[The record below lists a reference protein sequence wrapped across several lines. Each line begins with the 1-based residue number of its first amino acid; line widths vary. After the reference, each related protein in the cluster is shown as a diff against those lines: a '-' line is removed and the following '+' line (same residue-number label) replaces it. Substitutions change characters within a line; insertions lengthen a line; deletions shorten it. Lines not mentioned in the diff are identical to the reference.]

1 MVRADLFRVSIGAAL
16 RLHSAT
22 LCDCHGDFKAANS
35 YSYAGQLR
43 LSLSMRDR
51 TPDETNVEGRML
63 EHPASADARDSNLVP
78 TYKTVAAGI
87 VSWIDRIDPG
97 VHRRIKGLRLVT
109 AYGIAALLGTLHDLT
124 HFTGAASISVLAG
137 GIALWASVSEAR
149 TSRFESSRDI
159 ALLTAFATIGAFVM
173 AVCTPALN
181 GPGLPGVEIVLA
193 SGAFFVGYLKRFGIL
208 GGGIGSQIYIGQLL
222 AYSLGLTASDL
233 KAIVAAGLI
242 ATVAAIVP
250 RLLSGPAERPVLP
263 PTMAMPKG
271 AELGWCSRELMT
283 GLQAAIVAI
292 AIVAMNDTFGLEES
306 AWAITACTYTV
317 TNSFTGTMER
327 TRSRLIGTMIGVP
340 LGLAWLPIAAD
351 VQILIWIMAAI
362 AMIIYAMALPE
373 RYDIASAAF
382 AFALVVTLAASGEYS
397 VWVLT
402 ARVWET
408 FVGAALGVASAIL
421 LLPLRRRYFGE

>member
-1 MVRADLFRVSIGAAL
+1 
-16 RLHSAT
+16 
-22 LCDCHGDFKAANS
+22 
-35 YSYAGQLR
+35 
-43 LSLSMRDR
+43 MRDEA
-51 TPDETNVEGRML
+51 PDETNIESRAPERLAQVDALGSI
-63 EHPASADARDSNLVP
+63 PA
-78 TYKTVAAGI
+78 YKNM

-124 HFTGAASISVLAG
+124 NLAGAASISVLAG

-159 ALLTAFATIGAFVM
+159 ALLTTFATIGALVM
-173 AVCTPALN
+173 AVSAPVLN
-181 GPGLPGVEIVLA
+181 RGGLPGVELILA
-193 SGAFFVGYLKRFGIL
+193 SGAFLVGYLKRFGVL

-222 AYSLGLTASDL
+222 TYSIGLTASDV
-233 KAIVAAGLI
+233 KAILVAGLI

-263 PTMAMPKG
+263 PTIAMPKS
-271 AELGWCSRELMT
+271 AEYGWCSPELMT
-283 GLQAAIVAI
+283 GLQAAIAAI
-292 AIVAMNDTFGLEES
+292 VIVAMNDTFGLEES

-317 TNSFTGTMER
+317 TNSFTGTVER
-327 TRSRLIGTMIGVP
+327 TRGRLIGTMIGVP

-362 AMIIYAMALPE
+362 SVIIYAMALPE
-373 RYDIASAAF
+373 RYDVACAAF

-397 VWVLT
+397 AWVLA
-402 ARVWET
+402 ARMWET
-408 FVGAALGVASAIL
+408 FIGAVVGLASAIL
-421 LLPLRRRYFGE
+421 LLPVRKRYFEG